1 VDQLPEGLL
10 VLSRPRPPV
19 GWLIAVGVLA
29 SFILRGVVVAGIIT
43 ALIVAFMHPPHPISI
58 LMLIALTIFLSL
70 VALYRSAPQWFA
82 WLVTRQPQ
90 NRDSD

>member
-1 VDQLPEGLL
+1 M
-10 VLSRPRPPV
+10 LSRPRPPV

-29 SFILRGVVVAGIIT
+29 SFILSGVVVAGIIT

-70 VALYRSAPQWFA
+70 VALYRNAPQWFA
-82 WLVTRQPQ
+82 WLVGRQPQ
-90 NRDSD
+90 SRDSD

>member
-1 VDQLPEGLL
+1 

-29 SFILRGVVVAGIIT
+29 SFILIGVVVAGIIT

-70 VALYRSAPQWFA
+70 VALYRSAPQRFA
-82 WLVTRQPQ
+82 WLVGRQPQ
-90 NRDSD
+90 TRDSD